1 MGGYFMEEKRKY
13 PRRRAGYS
21 AVLSGST
28 RPSEKIRIH
37 DISMGGLFI
46 ESPATGEPG
55 ETVTINI
62 DSYDFGKD
70 ISISGNIVRS
80 IKGLGIGIRIIS
92 TTNDDFLREWLT
104 R

>member
-1 MGGYFMEEKRKY
+1 MEEKRKY

-21 AVLSGST
+21 AVLTSSE

-46 ESPATGEPG
+46 ESPVAGEPG

-70 ISISGNIVRS
+70 ISITGSVIRS
-80 IKGLGIGIRIIS
+80 INGLGIGIKILS